1 MWEPCIMSG
10 YHVAT
15 HSTQEH
21 CVHMSVIDQLLAFIA
36 EITQYVDLFEAIL
49 VFLGFFGITL

>member
-1 MWEPCIMSG
+1 M
-10 YHVAT
+10 T
-15 HSTQEH
+15 
-21 CVHMSVIDQLLAFIA
+21 VIDQLLAFIA

>member
-1 MWEPCIMSG
+1 MSG
-10 YHVAT
+10 YHVAK